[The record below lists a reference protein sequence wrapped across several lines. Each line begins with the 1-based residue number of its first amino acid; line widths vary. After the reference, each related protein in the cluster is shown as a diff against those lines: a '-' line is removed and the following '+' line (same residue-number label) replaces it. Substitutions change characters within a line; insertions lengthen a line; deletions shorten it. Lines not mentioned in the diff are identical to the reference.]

1 MDGSFHCIFN
11 GIQSFE
17 IKTIESEFI
26 EDKRTALVKKHRI
39 INMDKHVL
47 HAYYNKIGEEN
58 YKQIVLLAQLMQK
71 WNYLMF

>member
-26 EDKRTALVKKHRI
+26 EDKRTALVKNTALLI
-39 INMDKHVL
+39 WINMFYMPIITK
-47 HAYYNKIGEEN
+47 
-58 YKQIVLLAQLMQK
+58 
-71 WNYLMF
+71 

>member
-1 MDGSFHCIFN
+1 
-11 GIQSFE
+11 
-17 IKTIESEFI
+17 
-26 EDKRTALVKKHRI
+26 
-39 INMDKHVL
+39 MDKHVL